1 MRREI
6 CRGRLKEGTID
17 DCQVS
22 VSNQVQYL
30 GDLEV
35 QLHLASVLLAK
46 LDLVLLHIEIRVLED
61 EVVEFVERLFELVDR
76 LDQFRQQMQPGL
88 HFRQF
93 FFLGKQWHPGLGGPR
108 LLNFSLVRLHDLK
121 LGDFVFSFL
130 LAILT
135 FHY

>member
-1 MRREI
+1 MRRET

-22 VSNQVQYL
+22 VSNLVQYL

-35 QLHLASVLLAK
+35 QLHLASVPLAK
-46 LDLVLLHIEIRVLED
+46 LDLVLLHIELRVLED